1 MALSR
6 PAVFLLP
13 VTINMKNPQSDRRS
27 TKQVRI
33 DAGLHQLLKVKA
45 AESGTSIKELV
56 EGCLAELLAVQ
67 LPANTI

>member
-1 MALSR
+1 
-6 PAVFLLP
+6 
-13 VTINMKNPQSDRRS
+13 MKNPQSDRRS